1 MSDFRG
7 LTSASGPSSP
17 TTVRR
22 VVQLVD
28 LHSESANDTRSERK
42 VQQQQQGVVA
52 DDDDD
57 EAGGRR
63 VSCETTIM
71 PGEVDPG
78 SDFRLAWLMVE
89 GWRAK
94 LRKAGDFVERARWE
108 WKLDDLLAESRAR
121 RASIPDIVAVVPSS
135 MKGSVKSGGNRNA
148 PPSRSQ
154 YGGSVKSVRWRDRT

>member
-1 MSDFRG
+1 M
-7 LTSASGPSSP
+7 
-17 TTVRR
+17 RR
-22 VVQLVD
+22 VVELVD

-42 VQQQQQGVVA
+42 VQMAVA
-52 DDDDD
+52 NDV
-57 EAGGRR
+57 GRA
-63 VSCETTIM
+63 SCETTIT
-71 PGEVDPG
+71 PEVAPG

-121 RASIPDIVAVVPSS
+121 RASIPDIVAGVPSS
-135 MKGSVKSGGNRNA
+135 MKGSVKSGGGGGGGNRNA

-154 YGGSVKSVRWRDRT
+154 YGGSAKSVRFRDRT

>member
-7 LTSASGPSSP
+7 LRESGSPP

-42 VQQQQQGVVA
+42 VQMVA
-52 DDDDD
+52 DG
-57 EAGGRR
+57 EAGGR
-63 VSCETTIM
+63 VSSETTIT
-71 PGEVDPG
+71 PEVAPG

-121 RASIPDIVAVVPSS
+121 RASIPDIVAGVPSS
-135 MKGSVKSGGNRNA
+135 MKGSVKSGGGNRNA

-154 YGGSVKSVRWRDRT
+154 YGGSAKSVRWRDRT

>member
-7 LTSASGPSSP
+7 LRASGPSSP

-42 VQQQQQGVVA
+42 VQQQVIVA

-57 EAGGRR
+57 EAEGR

-71 PGEVDPG
+71 PGEVSPG

-121 RASIPDIVAVVPSS
+121 RASIPDIVAGVPSS

>member
-1 MSDFRG
+1 MG
-7 LTSASGPSSP
+7 VSGSP
-17 TTVRR
+17 PTTTVRR

-42 VQQQQQGVVA
+42 VQVA
-52 DDDDD
+52 TAHNDDD
-57 EAGGRR
+57 EALLAGRA
-63 VSCETTIM
+63 SSETTIM
-71 PGEVDPG
+71 PAEVDPG

-121 RASIPDIVAVVPSS
+121 RASIPDIVAGVPSS
-135 MKGSVKSGGNRNA
+135 MKGSVKSGGGGNRNA

-154 YGGSVKSVRWRDRT
+154 YGGSTKSVRWRG